1 MTHLQSSNLL
11 VPVQSAYRPDHSTE
25 TALLR
30 VMNNLLMAVDGGN
43 AAILA
48 LLDQSAAFDP
58 VDHSIILDRLSAHF
72 DICGSALAWF
82 SSYLANRS

>member
-1 MTHLQSSNLL
+1 MSHLQSSNLL

-30 VMNNLLMAVDGGN
+30 VINDLLMAVDGGN

-48 LLDQSAAFDP
+48 LLYQSAAFYTI
-58 VDHSIILDRLSAHF
+58 DHSVLLDRLSARF
-72 DICGSALAWF
+72 GICGSALD
-82 SSYLANRS
+82 